1 MVTTS
6 FGEENLEQTLGELE
20 QVMEQTDP
28 MNPARMLLLER
39 KYPWGQS
46 CYVHLSETTRGLYL
60 PGDISQRVA
69 RFLEDPQ
76 AHPLTDSAGRE
87 LIARERKA
95 VAAVVGKLME
105 VPLMSG
111 LADYGMG
118 LLTGD
123 VGENGR
129 RVVDGE
135 EMDVLVVPQG
145 YRRATITAEQM
156 RDARMKHPLTG
167 NAEGVLEAMAFVMG
181 NAELAAPYCR
191 LKMFADGRNPG
202 VIVGDM
208 SAMVTGVTW
217 DFSTEGIAPYLLP
230 RTKKVVEESSLSMF
244 TRSERE
250 GMKAIWRYWQ
260 RVAEHVDA
268 INHEMH
274 DKLFFLANGLG
285 ADNVYT
291 NTKYCAKH
299 PDREDWTVMAFPECS
314 PGNYFFNGKTAA
326 TDYELLRR
334 YGEKL
339 QVTAVKVKDPE
350 ELAEAFGHE
359 TRGKTGR
366 ELMNAILM
374 EKVDLMLALGT
385 FRGPQWVHGYQTLS
399 GQRKM
404 FETSGPVVEAAEAAV
419 QLYNNAV
426 WGLRGGVATPNDSCM
441 AANPQYCTVFAK
453 KDLQEGVVRPLQFRE
468 IYEATANP

>member
-1 MVTTS
+1 MELNTMV
-6 FGEENLEQTLGELE
+6 GNEKHLEQTLRELE
-20 QVMEQTDP
+20 EVMEKADP

-39 KYPWGQS
+39 KYPWGEA
-46 CYVHLSETTRGLYL
+46 CYVHPNETARGLYL

-69 RFLEDPQ
+69 RCVEDPD
-76 AHPLTDSAGRE
+76 AHPLTDRNGRVLSKE
-87 LIARERKA
+87 QRKI
-95 VAAVVGKLME
+95 VAAVTGKLME

-123 VGENGR
+123 VGENGK

-135 EMDVLVVPQG
+135 EIDVLVVPQG
-145 YRRATITAEQM
+145 YRRAAVTAEQM
-156 RDARMKHPLTG
+156 KDAQMKHPLTG
-167 NAEGVLEAMAFVMG
+167 NAEGVLEAMAQVMG
-181 NAELAAPYCR
+181 NSGLNAPYCR
-191 LKMFADGRNPG
+191 FKMFADGRNPG
-202 VIVGDM
+202 VIVGEM

-217 DFSTEGIAPYLLP
+217 DFSTKGVVPYLLP
-230 RTKKVVEESSLSMF
+230 RAEKVVVESELSMF

-268 INHEMH
+268 IKNGMQ
-274 DKLFFLANGLG
+274 DKLFFLANGLA

-291 NTKYCAKH
+291 NTKYCGKH

-334 YGEKL
+334 FGE
-339 QVTAVKVKDPE
+339 QFHVTAVKVKSPE
-350 ELAEAFGHE
+350 ELADAFGYDA
-359 TRGKTGR
+359 RGKTGR

-385 FRGPQWVHGYQTLS
+385 FRGPQWVHGYQTVR
-399 GQRKM
+399 GERKM
-404 FETSGPVVEAAEAAV
+404 FETRGSVVDAAEAAIK
-419 QLYNNAV
+419 LYTDAV
-426 WGLRGGVATPNDSCM
+426 WALNGGVQTDRGCI
-441 AANPQYCTVFAK
+441 AANPMYCTVFARN
-453 KDLQEGVVRPLQFRE
+453 DLQEGVVKPLQFRE
-468 IYEATANP
+468 IHCT